1 MCFTVPILST
11 PYIESSVSVITW
23 NSSTWHNH
31 WPGWHTAWKW
41 FSFPH
46 LWHTLQYAG
55 HLPFPWWPPQCL
67 HWFCLAPFFFVYCL
81 YCLGLCFLCFWVSLG
96 LVFALFFTALT
107 VFRFIAY
114 FPKLFLC
121 GFTYPQCL
129 NDPLQ
134 TTFFLPK
141 QSCSSRF
148 VSAPQHQS
156 VANHFL
162 MQCVKLTCLCQ
173 APQSNQILVNSF
185 IWLLSSALWNK
196 YLLYSMFLQGA
207 KRGSSLS
214 ITAFVSFR
222 SLSISSNLHV
232 FKICSW
238 TFFAHYAFYHCD
250 LNSCILLLQLCCRC
264 VILKCVAK
272 ILSIIGDFTSAAHRL
287 WRRYLMWPFLCLS
300 FSVKP
305 LLTTPRQHVLRT
317 RGLTLPA

>member
-23 NSSTWHNH
+23 NSSTWHNL
-31 WPGWHTAWKW
+31 WRGWHTAWKW

-55 HLPFPWWPPQCL
+55 HLPFLWWPPHVCIGFAWHLSSLYIAYIAWVFASECRWVLCLPYFSL
-67 HWFCLAPFFFVYCL
+67 HWLSFASSPI
-81 YCLGLCFLCFWVSLG
+81 FL
-96 LVFALFFTALT
+96 
-107 VFRFIAY
+107 
-114 FPKLFLC
+114 
-121 GFTYPQCL
+121 
-129 NDPLQ
+129 
-134 TTFFLPK
+134 
-141 QSCSSRF
+141 SCSCVASLILSVSTTLF
-148 VSAPQHQS
+148 KPHSFSLNSLALVTLSAPQHQS

-185 IWLLSSALWNK
+185 IWFLSSALWNT
-196 YLLYSMFLQGA
+196 YLLYSMFLPGA
-207 KRGSSLS
+207 KCGSSLS

-222 SLSISSNLHV
+222 SLSASSNLHV

-238 TFFAHYAFYHCD
+238 TFFAHYAFCHCN
-250 LNSCILLLQLCCRC
+250 LNSCILLLQLCCHC

-305 LLTTPRQHVLRT
+305 LLTTPRQNVLRT